1 MAITP
6 IKDRLQKAYRAA
18 VWEVDVASKPRF
30 RAILILAARILHAV
44 AHEIA
49 VGQLNL
55 RAMSLV
61 YTTLLSLVPL
71 LALSF
76 SVLKAFGVYGQLEP
90 MLLEFLAPL
99 GPSAKVI
106 TTNILAFVDNM
117 KVGILGAIGLGML
130 LYTVIAL
137 MQKIERSFNY
147 TWHVRYQRRFTERVS
162 DYLSVLVFG
171 PVLVF
176 SAMGITATVMKSS
189 IVQSLLGISTLSFLI
204 NSVLVLV
211 PYLFVIAAFTVLY
224 IIIPNTKV
232 RVVPALI
239 GAIVGGI
246 LWESS
251 GWAFASFVANS
262 TKYTAIYSALATLI
276 VFMIWLYLSWL
287 ILLVGAVVAFY
298 VQNPGYLSPQQHD
311 LRLSNIL
318 KEKLALGAMFLI
330 GKHFYEK
337 RAGWTLDALAQQFRI
352 QADVMRTVLE
362 LMEQNEMVVSTN
374 DEPPVYMPA
383 MPLDSTRIKDVLD
396 TVRAGNR
403 EAQKPFEHVSVAP
416 EIKGLFKELDTVVGD
431 YLKDKTL
438 KELVTAGNKTEPKV
452 AQ

>member
-1 MAITP
+1 MAISP
-6 IKDRLQKAYRAA
+6 IKERIRARYEA
-18 VWEVDVASKPRF
+18 TIWDVDLASQPRF
-30 RAILILAARILHAV
+30 RSILIFTVRVLHAV
-44 AHEIA
+44 AREIA
-49 VGQLNL
+49 VGQLSL

-99 GPSAKVI
+99 GSSAEVI
-106 TTNILAFVDNM
+106 TTNILNFVERM
-117 KVGILGAIGLGML
+117 KVGVLGAIGLGLL

-147 TWHVRYQRRFTERVS
+147 TWHVRYQRRFTARVS

-176 SAMGITATVMKSS
+176 TAMGITAAVMKSS
-189 IVQSLLGISTLSFLI
+189 LVQTVLGISQLGFLI
-204 NSVLVLV
+204 NALLVLV

-224 IIIPNTKV
+224 VIIPNTKV
-232 RVVPALI
+232 HVVPALI

-246 LWESS
+246 LWETS

-276 VFMIWLYLSWL
+276 VFMIWLYVSWL
-287 ILLVGAVVAFY
+287 IVLVGAVVAFF
-298 VQNPGYLSPQQHD
+298 VQNPEYLSQRQHD
-311 LRLSNIL
+311 LRLSNVL
-318 KEKLALGAMFLI
+318 KEKLALGALFLI

-337 RAGWTLDALAQQFRI
+337 RAGWTLDALASQFHI
-352 QADVMRTVLE
+352 QADAVRIVLE
-362 LMEQNEMVVSTN
+362 LMEQNHLVVRTN

-383 MPLDSTRIKDVLD
+383 IPLETSRIKDILD
-396 TVRAGNR
+396 DFRAGNPEEQR
-403 EAQKPFEHVSVAP
+403 PFENATVAP
-416 EIKGLFKELDTVVGD
+416 EIRGLFNELDSVVGD
-431 YLKDKTL
+431 YLQNKTL
-438 KELVTAGNKTEPKV
+438 KDLVTTGNKTETREV
-452 AQ
+452 

>member
-1 MAITP
+1 MAIST
-6 IKDRLQKAYRAA
+6 IKERIQAAYEAA
-18 VWEVDVASKPRF
+18 VWEVDLASQPRF
-30 RAILILAARILHAV
+30 RSILILAARILHAV
-44 AHEIA
+44 LREIA

-90 MLLEFLAPL
+90 VLLEFLAPL

-106 TTNILAFVDNM
+106 SANILTFVENM
-117 KVGILGAIGLGML
+117 KVGILGAIGLGLL

-147 TWHVRYQRRFTERVS
+147 TWHVRSQRRFAERVS

-176 SAMGITATVMKSS
+176 SAMGITATVMQSS
-189 IVQSLLGISTLSFLI
+189 VVQSLLGISTLGFLI
-204 NSVLVLV
+204 NSLLVLV

-224 IIIPNTKV
+224 VLIPNTKV
-232 RVVPALI
+232 RILPAAV

-276 VFMIWLYLSWL
+276 VFMIWLYVSWL

-298 VQNPGYLSPQQHD
+298 VQNPGHLSPRQHD

-337 RAGWTLDALAQQFRI
+337 RSGWTLDALAHQFHI
-352 QADVMRTVLE
+352 QADAMRTVLE
-362 LMEQNEMVVSTN
+362 LMEQNEMLVRTQ

-383 MPLDSTRIKDVLD
+383 MPLETSRVKDVLD
-396 TVRAGNR
+396 TVRAGDR
-403 EAQKPFEHVSVAP
+403 EAQKPFDHVSVGP
-416 EIKGLFKELDTVVGD
+416 EIRGLFTELDSVVGD
-431 YLKDKTL
+431 YLQDKTL
-438 KELVTAGNKTEPKV
+438 KDLVTTGNKVESK
-452 AQ
+452 QG

>member
-1 MAITP
+1 VAIST
-6 IKDRLQKAYRAA
+6 IKERIQAAYEAA
-18 VWEVDVASKPRF
+18 VWEVDLASQPRF
-30 RAILILAARILHAV
+30 RSILILAARILHAV
-44 AHEIA
+44 LREIA

-90 MLLEFLAPL
+90 VLLEFLAPL

-106 TTNILAFVDNM
+106 SANILTFVENM
-117 KVGILGAIGLGML
+117 KVGILGAIGLGLL

-147 TWHVRYQRRFTERVS
+147 TWHVRSQRRFAERVS

-176 SAMGITATVMKSS
+176 SAMGITATVMQSS
-189 IVQSLLGISTLSFLI
+189 VVQSLLGISTLGFLI
-204 NSVLVLV
+204 NSLLVLV

-224 IIIPNTKV
+224 VLIPNTKV
-232 RVVPALI
+232 RILPAAV

-276 VFMIWLYLSWL
+276 VFMIWLYVSWL

-298 VQNPGYLSPQQHD
+298 VQNPGHLSPRQHD

-337 RAGWTLDALAQQFRI
+337 RSGWTLDALAHQFHI
-352 QADVMRTVLE
+352 QADAMRTVLE
-362 LMEQNEMVVSTN
+362 LMEQNEMLVRTQ

-383 MPLDSTRIKDVLD
+383 MPLETSRVKDVLD
-396 TVRAGNR
+396 TVRAGDR
-403 EAQKPFEHVSVAP
+403 EAQKPFDHVSVGP
-416 EIKGLFKELDTVVGD
+416 EIRGLFTELDSVVGD
-431 YLKDKTL
+431 YLQDKTL
-438 KELVTAGNKTEPKV
+438 KDLVTSGNKVESK
-452 AQ
+452 QG

>member
-1 MAITP
+1 MAIST
-6 IKDRLQKAYRAA
+6 IKERIQAAYEAA
-18 VWEVDVASKPRF
+18 VWEVDLASQPRF
-30 RAILILAARILHAV
+30 RSILILAARILHAV
-44 AHEIA
+44 LREIA

-90 MLLEFLAPL
+90 VLLEFLAPL

-106 TTNILAFVDNM
+106 SANILTFVENM
-117 KVGILGAIGLGML
+117 KVGILGAIGLGLL

-147 TWHVRYQRRFTERVS
+147 TWHVRSQRRFAERVS

-176 SAMGITATVMKSS
+176 SAMGITATVMQSS
-189 IVQSLLGISTLSFLI
+189 VVQSLLGISTLGFLI
-204 NSVLVLV
+204 NSLLVLV

-224 IIIPNTKV
+224 VLIPNTKV
-232 RVVPALI
+232 RILPAAV

-276 VFMIWLYLSWL
+276 VFMIWLYVSWL

-298 VQNPGYLSPQQHD
+298 VQNPGHLSPRQHD

-337 RAGWTLDALAQQFRI
+337 RSGWTLDALAHQFHI
-352 QADVMRTVLE
+352 QADAMRTVLE
-362 LMEQNEMVVSTN
+362 LMEQNEMLVRTQ

-383 MPLDSTRIKDVLD
+383 MPLETSRVKDVLD
-396 TVRAGNR
+396 TVRAGDR
-403 EAQKPFEHVSVAP
+403 EAQKPFDHVSVGP
-416 EIKGLFKELDTVVGD
+416 EIRGLFTELDSVVGD
-431 YLKDKTL
+431 YLQDKTL
-438 KELVTAGNKTEPKV
+438 KDLVTSGNKVESK
-452 AQ
+452 QG